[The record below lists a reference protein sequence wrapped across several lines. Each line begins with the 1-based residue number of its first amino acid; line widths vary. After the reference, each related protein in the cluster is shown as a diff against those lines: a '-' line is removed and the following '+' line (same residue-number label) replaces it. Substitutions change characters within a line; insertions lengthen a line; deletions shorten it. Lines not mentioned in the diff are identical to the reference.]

1 MYSSYFYIE
10 NCKMNDIIKRTRK
23 GRKME
28 EYINIGKIDIEKYS
42 DLCEN
47 EIITDE
53 VIITFKQIEHI
64 DEERYG
70 IFEKYKDS
78 LEEIVLNPD
87 YIIKDT
93 KHKDT
98 GLVIKRYEKD
108 VVVVLK
114 LNTADKEKKNS
125 IITIWEIKDKRLQRY
140 LVTHKIV
147 YKSE

>member
-1 MYSSYFYIE
+1 M
-10 NCKMNDIIKRTRK
+10 K
-23 GRKME
+23 
-28 EYINIGKIDIEKYS
+28 
-42 DLCEN
+42 
-47 EIITDE
+47 
-53 VIITFKQIEHI
+53 
-64 DEERYG
+64 
-70 IFEKYKDS
+70 
-78 LEEIVLNPD
+78 
-87 YIIKDT
+87 
-93 KHKDT
+93 KDT

>member
-1 MYSSYFYIE
+1 
-10 NCKMNDIIKRTRK
+10 
-23 GRKME
+23 ME
-28 EYINIGKIDIEKYS
+28 EYISIGKINIENYS
-42 DLCEN
+42 DLCES

-64 DEERYG
+64 DEERSG
-70 IFEKYKDS
+70 IFEKYKDN
-78 LEEIVLNPD
+78 LEEIIMNPD

-93 KHKDT
+93 KHVDT
-98 GLVIKRYEKD
+98 GLVIKRYDKD

-140 LVTHKIV
+140 LLTHKII
-147 YKSE
+147 YKRV